1 MTTAHPERPGG
12 RARRQVVPAGLVLAY
27 LAAGGVTALLGG
39 VVPRASWLALHLVLL
54 GAVSNAIVSWSGYF
68 AAALLHAPPAG
79 ERAGLARTLGLNL
92 GVVAVLTGVPA
103 GRAGLVAAGA
113 ALVGLVILGHGLGL
127 AVRASRALI
136 TRLGHTVWFY
146 VAAAAALLAGA
157 GLGALLAG
165 GVAPSADAWR
175 AMRLAHVH
183 LNLLGWVGLAVIGT
197 QFTLWPTVLRT
208 RLVPGLRHAAR
219 LAFLLTACGLAVA
232 TAGFLA
238 RHRPVAAAGLAAYAA
253 GLAAALVPFTRT
265 LLQRRPHSAAS
276 WMLAAGT
283 AWFAVA
289 VLADLAALLAS
300 PQVVDLDR
308 RAGRLVPVVVLGFG
322 LQTLTGALTY
332 LLPAVWGR
340 GAHGNRRLARI
351 VEAGWP
357 ARVVAVNL
365 GVAVVAVAPAGGA
378 AGRAAAWLAGLG
390 LAAFVPLAAVALARR
405 PVADTPARRLLS
417 RRSARLGRGGG
428 R

>member
-1 MTTAHPERPGG
+1 MTAAHRERPGG

-27 LAAGGVTALLGG
+27 LAAGGVTVLLGDL
-39 VVPRASWLALHLVLL
+39 VPRGPWLALHLVLL
-54 GAVSNAIVSWSGYF
+54 GAVSNAIVTWSGYF
-68 AAALLHAPPAG
+68 AAALLRTPPAG
-79 ERAGLARTLGLNL
+79 ERAGLARTLVLNL
-92 GVVAVLTGVPA
+92 GVVAVLAGVPA

-113 ALVGLVILGHGLGL
+113 ALVGLGVFGHGLGL
-127 AVRASRALI
+127 AVRASRALL
-136 TRLGHTVWFY
+136 TRLGGTVWFY

-157 GLGALLAG
+157 GLGVLLAG

-175 AMRLAHVH
+175 ATRLAHAH

-208 RLVPGLRHAAR
+208 RLVPGLRPAVR
-219 LAFLLTACGLAVA
+219 LAFLLTTSGLAVT
-232 TAGFLA
+232 TAGLLA
-238 RHRPVAAAGLAAYAA
+238 QLRPLAAAGLAAYAA

-265 LLQRRPHSAAS
+265 LLRRRPHSAAS

-289 VLADLAALLAS
+289 VLADLAMLLAS
-300 PQVVDLDR
+300 AEVVDLDR
-308 RAGRLVPVVVLGFG
+308 RAGWLIPVAVLGFG

-332 LLPAVWGR
+332 LLPVVWGR

-351 VEAGWP
+351 VEAAWP
-357 ARVVAVNL
+357 VRVVAINL
-365 GVAVVAVAPAGGA
+365 GVAVLAVAPAGSP

-405 PVADTPARRLLS
+405 PAPDTTPAS
-417 RRSARLGRGGG
+417 R
-428 R
+428 

>member
-1 MTTAHPERPGG
+1 VTTARPERPGG
-12 RARRQVVPAGLVLAY
+12 RARRQVVPAVLVLAY
-27 LAAGGVTALLGG
+27 LAAGGVTALLGDL
-39 VVPRASWLALHLVLL
+39 VPRGPWLALHLVLL

-79 ERAGLARTLGLNL
+79 EQAALARTLVLNL
-92 GVVAVLTGVPA
+92 GVVAVLAGVPA

-113 ALVGLVILGHGLGL
+113 ALIGLAIVGHCLSL

-157 GLGALLAG
+157 GLGELLAG

-183 LNLLGWVGLAVIGT
+183 LNLLGWVGLA
-197 QFTLWPTVLRT
+197 
-208 RLVPGLRHAAR
+208 
-219 LAFLLTACGLAVA
+219 
-232 TAGFLA
+232 
-238 RHRPVAAAGLAAYAA
+238 
-253 GLAAALVPFTRT
+253 
-265 LLQRRPHSAAS
+265 PHSPAS

-283 AWFAVA
+283 GWFAVA
-289 VLADLAALLAS
+289 VLGDLAMLLAS
-300 PQVVDLDR
+300 PKVVDLDR
-308 RAGRLVPVVVLGFG
+308 RAGWLIPVAVLGFG

-340 GAHGNRRLARI
+340 GAYGNRRLAGI

-357 ARVVAVNL
+357 VRVVAINL
-365 GVAVVAVAPAGGA
+365 GVAVLAVAPAESPASRAGG
-378 AGRAAAWLAGLG
+378 WLAGLG

-405 PVADTPARRLLS
+405 PAPDATPTDPARRRLD
-417 RRSARLGRGGG
+417 RRSARPGRGAG